1 MTKQQT
7 YREAEAEILAVLRD
21 EGGFELDAI
30 ARMATITSIL
40 SRAFDHYFWTGFY
53 RVDGRRL
60 VIGPYAGTVGCLVI
74 PFGSGVCGTAAER
87 KSTLVVPDVEQF
99 PGHIACDS
107 RSRSEIVVP
116 VLDRDG
122 RLIAVLDVASDRLD
136 AFDDT
141 DREGL
146 ESICAKVF
154 AA

>member
-1 MTKQQT
+1 MSRRQT
-7 YREAEAEILAVLRD
+7 YRDAEAEILAVLRD

-30 ARMATITSIL
+30 ARMATITSVL

-60 VIGPYAGTVGCLVI
+60 VIGPYVGTVGCLVI
-74 PFGSGVCGTAAER
+74 EFGRGVCGTAAER
-87 KSTLVVPDVEQF
+87 KETLLVPDVEKF

-116 VLDRDG
+116 VLDRNG
-122 RLIAVLDVASDRLD
+122 VLMAVLDVDSDRID
-136 AFDDT
+136 AFDET

-154 AA
+154 SA